1 MSRPLDMNKTPWN
14 FMKQFQ
20 EATKKQEHA
29 RELFEMKQGG
39 PRRYRFQAPGERV
52 ELVKS
57 RSQPHLNGLSGF
69 VDFSNADELGFLKVR
84 MPKWARTTRAGQ
96 RATLALESSG
106 KEGYR
111 YLKVRPQNLRPL
123 RHPSDER
130 PRGGTLQEFFQVEDD
145 LASIKSCTDTVA
157 SCSERLSTARSLPQ
171 LRRRPAITRSL
182 ACMTQELACFTISLG
197 AASWT
202 KDLGGSSIPF
212 CSAAG
217 VAIKRWSY

>member
-111 YLKVRPQNLRPL
+111 PQPYARALQGVHPQPFAGHPASRYLKVRPQNLRPL

-171 LRRRPAITRSL
+171 LRRRSGTLPS
-182 ACMTQELACFTISLG
+182 MPE
-197 AASWT
+197 
-202 KDLGGSSIPF
+202 
-212 CSAAG
+212 
-217 VAIKRWSY
+217 